1 MAAGS
6 WEAKSIA
13 YIKASNTNKDDQ
25 FGGAVALSGDGNTL
39 AVGAVN
45 EDGAGKGANAV
56 TKAGKG
62 AGKGKE
68 TITNSGAVYV
78 YTRTAAGWKQQAYLK
93 ASNAGEGYQF
103 GSALALSN
111 DGNLLAVG
119 SIGEASSA
127 DCVERNPDHS
137 AMPRAGAVF
146 DFSRKRR

>member
-45 EDGAGKGANAV
+45 EDGAGKGANPV

-68 TITNSGAVYV
+68 TITNSGPGYA
-78 YTRTAAGWKQQAYLK
+78 YTRTGAGGEQQAELE
-93 ASNAGEGYQF
+93 ASNAG
-103 GSALALSN
+103 
-111 DGNLLAVG
+111 
-119 SIGEASSA
+119 
-127 DCVERNPDHS
+127 
-137 AMPRAGAVF
+137 AG
-146 DFSRKRR
+146 DRCRS